1 MMTFFPTPYPDEILY
16 SVFARYHE
24 KSPNFNGSETARD
37 LFNVK
42 RIVCSLEFP
51 TLLANLVRNMPLNS
65 PFDVD
70 RLIPISLLY
79 GLFKS

>member
-1 MMTFFPTPYPDEILY
+1 MMTFFPTPYTDEILY

-42 RIVCSLEFP
+42 RISC
-51 TLLANLVRNMPLNS
+51 
-65 PFDVD
+65 
-70 RLIPISLLY
+70 
-79 GLFKS
+79 